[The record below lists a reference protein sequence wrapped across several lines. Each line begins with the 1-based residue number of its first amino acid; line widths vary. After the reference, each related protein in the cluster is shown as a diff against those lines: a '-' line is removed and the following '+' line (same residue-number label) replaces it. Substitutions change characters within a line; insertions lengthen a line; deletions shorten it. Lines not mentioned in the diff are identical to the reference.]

1 VSQSLPKTLSE
12 GYITPAAKLTV
23 ELVDTKDMP
32 QTILIRWPVKATPV
46 SPRRY
51 DEIASRA
58 MRLLANASTQLA
70 ARKARKRTIVDDEED
85 EGDG

>member
-1 VSQSLPKTLSE
+1 MNQSSPITLSE
-12 GYITPAAKLTV
+12 GHITPADKLTV

-32 QTILIRWPVKATPV
+32 QTILIRWPVKPTPV

-70 ARKARKRTIVDDEED
+70 ARKARKRTEDED

>member
-1 VSQSLPKTLSE
+1 VNQSSPITLAE
-12 GYITPAAKLTV
+12 GDITPAAKLTV

-32 QTILIRWPVKATPV
+32 QTILIRWPVKPTLV

-58 MRLLANASTQLA
+58 MRLLANASTELA

>member
-1 VSQSLPKTLSE
+1 MNQSSPITLSE
-12 GYITPAAKLTV
+12 GHITPATKLTV
-23 ELVDTKDMP
+23 ELIDTRDMP
-32 QTILIRWPVKATPV
+32 QTNDPLASVKPTPV

-58 MRLLANASTQLA
+58 MRLLANASTELA
-70 ARKARKRTIVDDEED
+70 ARKARKRTVVDDEED